1 MKLIRLAVVIWLW
14 GCLQTAPVLACRYNV
29 REVGFIDLGSA
40 PYYFYG
46 YVSEDTAEDI
56 TSSFAQISRA
66 ALRDNNI
73 HVEIINTSRQR
84 GHPAMKYLDLWP
96 IQSFPAAVLVSPEGQ
111 SLAVPVRKADQ
122 PFKRTLWSA
131 LDDIL
136 SSPKREEILRQ
147 VSQTYGVVL
156 LIEGAEQEENKEARQ
171 AALGAIEQISI
182 QMKTMPKPIAQ
193 PPALVVIER
202 QSFSREKVLLWS
214 LGLDADKISR
224 PHIAILYGR
233 MRRMGPVLRYEEITE
248 KRLTSFLYVIGQDCE
263 CGLDR
268 KWMQGV
274 MLPARWDQKI
284 QAQVANGLGFDPES
298 PMVKMEVSHI
308 LSRGFNT
315 GSSAR
320 EPDVYPSVPFGY
332 QELVIEFE
340 PASEKQ
346 EISLDEAQDTIRPE
360 TQPSSPSQVENTI
373 IPEPDA
379 TKSVSKLSYLAESEP
394 AWQKSL
400 YLIAGFAVLI
410 IAVGMFIVFRAV
422 RRN

>member
-1 MKLIRLAVVIWLW
+1 MMKLIRLAVVIWLW
-14 GCLQTAPVLACRYNV
+14 GCLQTAPALACRYNV

-46 YVSEDTAEDI
+46 YVNEDTAADI
-56 TSSFAQISRA
+56 ASSFAQISRV

-73 HVEIINTSRQR
+73 QVEIINANQQR

-111 SLAVPVRKADQ
+111 SLAVPVTKADQ

-156 LIEGAEQEENKEARQ
+156 LIEGAEPEENKKARR
-171 AALGAIEQISI
+171 AALGTIEQISI
-182 QMKTMPKPIAQ
+182 QMKTMPKPIAR
-193 PPALVVIER
+193 PPVLVVIER
-202 QSFSREKVLLWS
+202 QSFYQEKILLWS

-224 PHIAILYGR
+224 PYAAVLYGR
-233 MRRMGPVLRYEEITE
+233 TRRMGPVLSYEQITE
-248 KRLTSFLYVIGQDCE
+248 GRLTNLLYLIGQDCE

-274 MLPARWDQKI
+274 MLPVRWDEKI

-298 PMVKMEVSHI
+298 PMVKMEVSQI

-315 GSSAR
+315 SSSSQ
-320 EPDVYPSVPFGY
+320 ESDVYPGIPFGY

-346 EISLDEAQDTIRPE
+346 EISLDEGQDTIRPE
-360 TQPSSPSQVENTI
+360 SQPSSPSQVENTI
-373 IPEPDA
+373 APEPEP
-379 TKSVSKLSYLAESEP
+379 TEPISEPSVLAEARALFGS
-394 AWQKSL
+394 WIFI
-400 YLIAGFAVLI
+400 LIGLCALVLVCGT
-410 IAVGMFIVFRAV
+410 AIVVRAKK
-422 RRN
+422 R